1 MAVKEKARALLRRP
15 ELARM
20 ARTLAYGAAG
30 GAVFYYFKMPLAWMM
45 GAMVATTVMS
55 MAGKRLYVPQTLRA
69 TMVMVLGVLLGS
81 AFTPDVIEQ
90 ASRWPITLSGL
101 AVYLVAVTGVLYV
114 YFRKVLGYDPVTAY
128 FSATP
133 GGLNEMVIVG
143 AAFHGD
149 DRTIALVHGSRVL
162 LVVLIIPFW
171 FRFTEDIGTGIS
183 FRGPSLLDIG
193 LPDLGILTLC
203 AIVGAGVGRLLRLP
217 AYRIVGPMLA
227 TAAIHIGDI
236 TVANPPFELVF
247 IAQVIVGCSV
257 GARFTDVPLQRVFR
271 TIAASAGSTV
281 VMLLFTLVA
290 ALVLAPLTGMQWAP
304 IVLAFA
310 PGGLAEM
317 SVIALSLGIETAF
330 VATHHVARIAM
341 IVIGAPMIYRTK
353 HRLGRAADN
362 QRPADTE

>member
-1 MAVKEKARALLRRP
+1 MPVKEKVRALLRHP

-20 ARTLAYGAAG
+20 TRTLAYGAVG

-45 GAMVATTVMS
+45 GAMVATTGMS

-81 AFTPDVIEQ
+81 AFRPEVLEQ
-90 ASRWPITLSGL
+90 AARWPITLSGL
-101 AVYLVAVTGVLYV
+101 VVYIALVTGTLYL
-114 YFRKVLGYDPVTAY
+114 YFRKALGYDPATAY

-143 AAFHGD
+143 SAFGGD
-149 DRTIALVHGSRVL
+149 DRTIALIHGSRVL

-171 FRFTEDIGTGIS
+171 FRFAEGIGA
-183 FRGPSLLDIG
+183 GPPAGGMSLLDIRSFDFSV
-193 LPDLGILTLC
+193 LVLC
-203 AIVGAGVGRLLRLP
+203 AFIGAGAGRLLRLP

-227 TAAIHIGDI
+227 SAAVHIAGV
-236 TVANPPFELVF
+236 TKAQPPYELVF
-247 IAQVIVGCSV
+247 LAQVVVGSAV
-257 GARFTDVPLQRVFR
+257 GARFAGVPLARVFR
-271 TIAASAGSTV
+271 TIGASAGATV
-281 VMLLFTLVA
+281 LMLLFTLVA

-310 PGGLAEM
+310 PGGLVEM

-341 IVIGAPMIYRTK
+341 IVIGAPLVFRRR
-353 HRLGRAADN
+353 HRLGAAVDDR
-362 QRPADTE
+362 RPADTE